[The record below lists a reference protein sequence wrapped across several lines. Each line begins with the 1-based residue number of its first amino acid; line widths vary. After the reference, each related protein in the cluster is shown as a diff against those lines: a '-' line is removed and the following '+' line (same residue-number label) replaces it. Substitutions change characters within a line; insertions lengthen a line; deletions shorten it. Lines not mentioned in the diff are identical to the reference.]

1 MTWFDWLLVGLFT
14 LGMVSTVLTVGEPRK
29 ALGPGATAFIV
40 VIDVAFIIGI
50 LATRGAFA

>member
-1 MTWFDWLLVGLFT
+1 MIWFDWLLVGLFT